1 MPPAN
6 AGWSGPL
13 LGEDTCGCGHPFAE
27 HFVVDPFV
35 TEWYFVHYHCQ
46 YCCREITGECCY
58 LNAGLEFDEHDGSC
72 LIEDWPDS
80 YRYVPPPEDSDTGAS
95 TKSAPVSSGPSAKR
109 AGGTP

>member
-1 MPPAN
+1 MPLSFGAGIMPPAN
-6 AGWSGPL
+6 AGWCGPL

-35 TEWYFVHYHCQ
+35 TEWYFLHYHCQ

-72 LIEDWPDS
+72 LIENWPDS
-80 YRYVPPPEDSDTGAS
+80 YRYVPPPEDSDNWGFNQER
-95 TKSAPVSSGPSAKR
+95 SGV
-109 AGGTP
+109 